1 MTRHQKQLNTKRPS
15 YRQKLQFKDD
25 VEKVKKGEK
34 INPKKIF
41 ENSDRKNV
49 KKKKRSKKKY

>member
-1 MTRHQKQLNTKRPS
+1 MTRHQKQLNSKTPS
-15 YRQKLQFKDD
+15 YRQNLQFKDD

-41 ENSDRKNV
+41 ENKDQKNS
-49 KKKKRSKKKY
+49 KKKRVQKKKY